1 MTREHLFAGF
11 FFAVF
16 VYLLYQTFRIF
27 APFLVPIVWGVVLAL
42 TLFPLHTGLTDAL
55 RGRPT
60 LSAGILSLA
69 VVVLVAVPAVLFGS
83 VLIAQGAALYQKASL
98 VIEQGGFDAVVQW
111 LAASPLGGVWQRV
124 MPHLTQYEIDV
135 ARLTRNTL
143 AAAWNLIADH
153 AGHVAR
159 NLILILF
166 DSLVSLLTLFVCL
179 RGGTGFIAQL
189 QDIVPMEREHSDAIL
204 RTLLDTVSGIVQA
217 MLATALAQGL
227 LAGIGYWLAGVP
239 FSLFLGVLSGFLS
252 LIPYAVPV
260 VWLGCAGYL
269 FSIGS
274 TGAAI
279 FLIIWGIAVIG
290 SVDNVIRPLVIGGRA
305 NLSPFLLFF
314 AILGG
319 LSAYGFLGLLLGPV
333 VVATVVTFVRIYR
346 EEYGTQTSQVAD
358 APEGS

>member
-1 MTREHLFAGF
+1 MTREQLFAGF

-16 VYLLYQTFRIF
+16 LYLLYQTFRIF
-27 APFLVPIVWGVVLAL
+27 APFLVPIVWGAVLTL
-42 TLFPLHTGLTDAL
+42 TLFPLHTWLTDAL

-60 LSAGILSLA
+60 LSAAILSAVL
-69 VVVLVAVPAVLFGS
+69 VVVIVVPTVLFGS
-83 VLIAQGAALYQKASL
+83 VLVAQAAALYSKISL
-98 VIEQGGFDAVVQW
+98 AIEHGGLETSVEW
-111 LAASPLGGVWQRV
+111 LTASPGGGLWKRV
-124 MPHLTQYEIDV
+124 APYLTQYDIDV

-159 NLILILF
+159 NLVLILF
-166 DSLVSLLTLFVCL
+166 HCSVSVLTFFVCL
-179 RGGTGFIAQL
+179 RGGTRFVTQL
-189 QDIVPMEREHSDAIL
+189 QDVIPMEREHSDAIL

-227 LAGIGYWLAGVP
+227 LSGIGYWLAGVP

-269 FSIGS
+269 LSVGA
-274 TGAAI
+274 TGAAA
-279 FLIIWGIAVIG
+279 FLIIWGIVVIG
-290 SVDNVIRPLVIGGRA
+290 SVDNIIRPLVIGGRA
-305 NLSPFLLFF
+305 NLSAFLLFF

-319 LSAYGFLGLLLGPV
+319 LSVYGFLGLLLGPV
-333 VVATVVTFVRIYR
+333 VVATVIAFLRIYR
-346 EEYGTQTSQVAD
+346 EEYVAQATQPAAVAD
-358 APEGS
+358 GP